1 MATSPFAID
10 TALPLSSASMAA
22 KVSIFFSIR
31 SASLTSSL
39 PRSSGVTFF
48 HEPSKA
54 FLAAATAMSTSF
66 SVASATEQM
75 TFSVDGLM
83 VSKVRLSTPWTN
95 SLLMKLSWHVSC
107 QFDGVW
113 NERLKCGVRSGE
125 ARLLT
130 YSPVGWS

>member
-1 MATSPFAID
+1 MPTSPFAME
-10 TALPLSSASMAA
+10 TALPLSSASIAA
-22 KVSIFFSIR
+22 KVSTFFSTR
-31 SASLTSSL
+31 SASLTSNL

-54 FLAAATAMSTSF
+54 FLAAATARSTSF

-83 VSKVRLSTPWTN
+83 VSKVLPSTPWTN
-95 SLLMKLSWHVSC
+95 SLLMKLSCHVMSA
-107 QFDGVW
+107 
-113 NERLKCGVRSGE
+113 NSLKETSKCGVRSEE

-130 YSPVGWS
+130 YRPVGWS